1 MSEDVISSSLNI
13 SQVLY
18 LGLVVGLGLILAFI
32 LVFEP
37 DVRVHPK
44 QHAMP
49 GVKCP
54 TCAANGKESWVIPG
68 IGCGYCGT
76 GC

>member
-1 MSEDVISSSLNI
+1 
-13 SQVLY
+13 
-18 LGLVVGLGLILAFI
+18 
-32 LVFEP
+32 
-37 DVRVHPK
+37 
-44 QHAMP
+44 MP